1 MIPFLGAIFLVIGF
15 VVLMKVFAIIEKS
28 SAVVTV
34 ARLAFS
40 DIRNPNLNDDAK
52 EVALQGHAKQLFVLF
67 LLLTLGGTAAL
78 ILPAAGLWVFELM
91 GVLTLDAA
99 MATALSWEFLSAS
112 TVCVLLV
119 LWVNRKR

>member
-1 MIPFLGAIFLVIGF
+1 MIPLLGAIFLVIGF
-15 VVLMKVFAIIEKS
+15 VALMKVFALVEKS